1 MMGGNMRLR
10 VATVLL
16 AMMLTASRLQ
26 PQQVWGSIRGRVV
39 DESTAVAAAQVRVSS
54 PDLLGTRTTLTDRDG
69 YYHIQALP
77 PGNYTVRITR
87 IGRRPVMIEGVSV
100 QLGRATSLQPTIMQA
115 SPTRLDEV
123 RIIANRLSIDA
134 TSTVA
139 GATLTPDDYAVLPSD
154 RDYRSLIEILPNIVQ
169 SGRGDPLNTNGA
181 TGLENTYF
189 IDGMNVTD
197 QLNAFWATSLP
208 YNVIKAVEI
217 KTGGYEAQYG
227 KALSAVVNAV
237 TYTGTNDFDI
247 NVFAFATNGALSAK
261 PKAEPTLR
269 ESNALSYDVGVR
281 VAGPIIRDRLWY
293 SAAYNPRIWRSDR
306 EITGLGVFADEH
318 MMHVFAAKASLRAN
332 RATNFEL
339 SIFGDPAI
347 HRLVEPSGQF
357 TGYTPLN
364 ADPYLGRFEAG
375 NTVGALRGTVVL
387 RRFLLEASAARST
400 GRLNGSGWTD
410 VGQNQPLFAD
420 HAANTISG
428 GGGVWSKADLARSSF
443 VVRGTMTLR
452 RHTTVVGAEY
462 EDVSAFRGFGWSG
475 EYLME
480 TVTSGGFRTVSEDAS
495 GKFHNRV
502 PTVYLQNSWRVV
514 DALTINAGV
523 RWSTQTLT
531 GASGRTA
538 QQFRDEWQPRLGV
551 IWQPGASRDDRLYAS
566 FGRFYLQEPLN
577 LGTLLYVDYRSQLGF
592 YSTDPRQPGVVP
604 DSVWDFTSPENLWAK
619 NIPGLEAENSD
630 EMAVGYD
637 RLFGTSLKLTTRV
650 VRRNLRSSFQ
660 FGIDPATGAAYVGTP
675 GKGDFTIL
683 PKPVRQYRALE
694 LAAEGRWRE
703 LAYRASYVLS
713 RSRGNY
719 PGLFSSDHG
728 FANPGISATFMIPEH
743 AVNSTGLLPNDHTHV
758 FKFSGSRR
766 MAFGLTT
773 GTFITVQSGSPMNA
787 FGPSPY
793 GWPVFV
799 EPRGSAGRTPWLWD
813 ASFRFAQELRSTGR
827 GRSRV
832 LLDVLHVGNPQRPV
846 RLIEEKY
853 ELQVGTATPVLNPNY
868 RQPLTYQPPMM
879 ARLGVEADF

>member
-1 MMGGNMRLR
+1 MRLR
-10 VATVLL
+10 AAFVVLAMVLL
-16 AMMLTASRLQ
+16 QRPLW
-26 PQQVWGSIRGRVV
+26 PQQVWGSIRGRVIQDTTPV
-39 DESTAVAAAQVRVSS
+39 PAAHVQVSS
-54 PDLLGTRTTLTDRDG
+54 ADLLGTRTTLTDDDG
-69 YYHIQALP
+69 YFHVQALP
-77 PGNYTVRITR
+77 PGAYTVRITR
-87 IGRRPVMIEGVSV
+87 IGNRAVTIEGVAV
-100 QLGRATSLQPTIMQA
+100 QLGRATSLPSTNMEA
-115 SPTRLDEV
+115 SPARLDEV
-123 RIIANRLSIDA
+123 SITASRLSIDP

-139 GATLTPDDYAVLPSD
+139 GATLTPDDYAVLPGE
-154 RDYRSLIEILPNIVQ
+154 RDYRFLMEILPNIVQ
-169 SGRGDPLNTNGA
+169 SGRGDPPNANGA

-189 IDGMNVTD
+189 IDGVNVTD
-197 QLNAFWATSLP
+197 QMNAFWATSLP

-227 KALSAVVNAV
+227 KALASVVNAV
-237 TYTGTNDFDI
+237 TYSGSNDFGI
-247 NVFAFATNGALSAK
+247 NVFAFITNGELSAK
-261 PKAEPTLR
+261 PKAVPTLR
-269 ESNALSYDVGVR
+269 ESNGWSYDVGMR
-281 VAGPIIRDRLWY
+281 VSGAIIRDRLWY
-293 SAAYNPRIWRSDR
+293 TAAYNPRIWRSDR
-306 EITGLGVFADEH
+306 EIAGLGVFADEH
-318 MMHVFAAKASLRAN
+318 AMHVFAAKASLRAN

-339 SIFGDPAI
+339 SVFGDPAI
-347 HRLVEPSGQF
+347 HRLVEPNVQF
-357 TGYTPLN
+357 AGYTPLN

-375 NTVGALRGTVVL
+375 NTVGSLRGTVVL
-387 RRFLLEASAARST
+387 SRFLLEASAARSR

-410 VGQNQPLFAD
+410 VGQDQPLFAD

-428 GGGVWSKADLARSSF
+428 GSGVWSKADLARSSF
-443 VVRGTMTLR
+443 VVRGTMTLG
-452 RHTTVVGAEY
+452 RHTAVVGAEY
-462 EDVSAFRGFGWSG
+462 EDVSALRGFGWSG
-475 EYLME
+475 GYLME
-480 TVTSGGFRTVSEDAS
+480 TVSYGGFRTISEDAS

-502 PTVYLQNSWRVV
+502 PTVYLQDSWHVA

-538 QQFRDEWQPRLGV
+538 QQFRGEWQPRLGV
-551 IWQPGASRDDRLYAS
+551 IWQPGSTRNDRLYVS

-577 LGTLLYVDYRSQLGF
+577 LGTLLYVDYSSRLGF
-592 YSTDPRQPGVVP
+592 YSTDPRQPGAVP
-604 DSVWDFTSPENLWAK
+604 DSAWDFTSPEDLWAR
-619 NIPGLEAENSD
+619 NIPGLEAENSN
-630 EMAVGYD
+630 EIAVGYD
-637 RLFGTSLKLTTRV
+637 RLFGTSLKLTTRA
-650 VRRNLRSSFQ
+650 VRRDLRSSFQ
-660 FGIDPATGAAYVGTP
+660 WGVDPATGKGYVGTP

-728 FANPGISATFMIPEH
+728 FANPGISATFMIPQH

-758 FKFSGSRR
+758 LKFSGSRR

-773 GTFITVQSGSPMNA
+773 GAFITVQSGSPMNA

-813 ASFRFAQELRSTGR
+813 ASFRLVKELRSTRR
-827 GRSRV
+827 GRTRV
-832 LLDVLHVGNPQRPV
+832 LLDVLHAGNPQRPV

-853 ELQVGTATPVLNPNY
+853 QLQIGNAAPILNPNY

-879 ARLGVEADF
+879 ARLGMEVDF